1 VHGRPLCHWLLATF
15 HWHPVILA
23 LCQINATVG
32 DLAGN
37 AARVLDAA
45 RRAAAAGADL
55 AVFPELVLAGYP
67 PQDLLDRPAFLDAAD
82 DALAYVAT
90 HAPAGLGLLVG
101 APRRNPAAAGK
112 GLRNCAVL
120 LDGGEVVAEVAK
132 VLLPTYDVFDEHRHF
147 EPGATCTP
155 VVWRGLRL
163 GLHVCEDMWNND
175 GMDGA
180 GDVSM
185 ATTSS
190 SPRGGVAGAA
200 GDGGGLRPLYGLN
213 PIDALGAAGVDLFV
227 NLSASPFAAG
237 KTAERYRRIAES
249 AAEWG
254 APFVYVNAVG
264 ANTELVF
271 DGDSQVVGPDGT
283 VLARAAA
290 FEEDVLL
297 WEMGNGGWGMGEEDT
312 DLAVQATD
320 SAPRSSPLA
329 PRPPARVEL
338 VPERIA
344 SIHRALVVGIRDYV
358 AKSGFENALVG
369 LSGGI
374 DSAVTCALA
383 VEALGA
389 DRVTGITMPSKY
401 SSGGSVADSR
411 ALAEALGIAFHE
423 MPIVP
428 AVAAFDAMLAPV
440 LGAPPAGVTEENI
453 QARTRGLALM
463 AVSNHGG
470 HLLLTTGNKS
480 EMAVGYATLY
490 GDMNGGLAVLSDV
503 FKTEVYEL
511 ARHINETTPGAPIPE
526 DTLTKPPSAELRP
539 GQTDQ
544 DSLPPY
550 DLLDAVLERY
560 VERHMD
566 VDAIA
571 AETTLDR
578 ALVER
583 IARMVDR
590 NEYKRRQAAP
600 GLRVSD
606 KAFGLGRRLPIVMRR
621 TTVPRD

>member
-1 VHGRPLCHWLLATF
+1 MK
-15 HWHPVILA
+15 LA
-23 LCQINATVG
+23 LCQTNATVA

-37 AARVLDAA
+37 AERVLDAA
-45 RRAAAAGADL
+45 RRAADAGADL
-55 AVFPELVLAGYP
+55 AVFPELALTGYP

-82 DALAYVAT
+82 DALMHVAT

-120 LDGGEVVAEVAK
+120 LDGGAVVAEVAK

-147 EPGATCTP
+147 EPGTVCTP

-163 GLHVCEDMWNND
+163 GLHVCEDLWNNH
-175 GMDGA
+175 GVDGA
-180 GDVSM
+180 ANDGIDGAVED
-185 ATTSS
+185 APPGEGA
-190 SPRGGVAGAA
+190 PR
-200 GDGGGLRPLYGLN
+200 RLYGLN

-227 NLSASPFAAG
+227 NLSASPFAAD
-237 KTAERYRRIAES
+237 KPAERHRRIAEA

-271 DGDSQVVGPDGT
+271 DGDSQVVAPDGT

-290 FEEDVLL
+290 FEDDLLL
-297 WEMGNGGWGMGEEDT
+297 WDT
-312 DLAVQATD
+312 DA
-320 SAPRSSPLA
+320 
-329 PRPPARVEL
+329 PARVEP
-338 VPERIA
+338 VPARIA

-358 AKSGFENALVG
+358 GKSGFERALVG

-383 VEALGA
+383 VAALGA

-401 SSGGSVADSR
+401 SSGGSVSDSR
-411 ALAEALGIAFHE
+411 ALADALGIEFHE
-423 MPIVP
+423 MPIAA
-428 AVAAFDAMLAPV
+428 AVEAFDAMLAPV
-440 LGAPPAGVTEENI
+440 LGAEPAGVTEENI
-453 QARTRGLALM
+453 QARARGLALM

-490 GDMNGGLAVLSDV
+490 GDMSGGLAVLSDV

-511 ARHINETTPGAPIPE
+511 ARHINAVMPGAPIPE
-526 DTLTKPPSAELRP
+526 DTITKPPSAELRP
-539 GQTDQ
+539 DQTDQ

-560 VERHMD
+560 VERHLD

-600 GLRVSD
+600 GLRVSG

-621 TTVPRD
+621 TTVSRT